1 MIVHFTKPG
10 ADCRDSWC
18 STLLVVGR
26 GRGSHPCSWSASLWS
41 TARRASS
48 DSLFILH
55 LRDPLLKIWKFVDE
69 HFSCLTFCSGKICKC
84 RHFHWRSCMW
94 NGLEH
99 FPQIVYFIITKHDR
113 GLTDQY
119 VIFVNVLIKLPTDGS
134 TSPIVIL
141 GPHPTVISPCMSENF
156 KTYWTSVARP
166 LPQTKE
172 LMKMTT
178 FAFPFSFKFI
188 PFGPDFFAIN
198 RGIIYFV
205 TKTPC
210 VTGPK
215 NRRQTPPPP

>member
-1 MIVHFTKPG
+1 MIVYFTKPG

-99 FPQIVYFIITKHDR
+99 FPQIVYVIITKHDR

-141 GPHPTVISPCMSENF
+141 GPQSSPPVWVRILKHIEQVLRGHFHRQKSSW
-156 KTYWTSVARP
+156 KWRP
-166 LPQTKE
+166 LPF
-172 LMKMTT
+172 L
-178 FAFPFSFKFI
+178 FLSSLFLLVPIFS
-188 PFGPDFFAIN
+188 P
-198 RGIIYFV
+198 
-205 TKTPC
+205 
-210 VTGPK
+210 
-215 NRRQTPPPP
+215 